1 MTELGASYYM
11 VFAIKLATRLGIHP
25 DEMLNMPLAKAVAYN
40 SALEVL
46 DGTKPAST
54 TITEKDKEIVNFLS
68 DNQKGVIEKL
78 KTMQRFK

>member
-1 MTELGASYYM
+1 VTELGASYSM
-11 VFAIKLATRLGIHP
+11 VFAVKLATRFGMHP
-25 DEMLNMPLAKAVAYN
+25 DDVLNMPLAKAIGYN